1 MQTKNY
7 GLKLTGQSGDGLSFS
22 EWRMTMN
29 GSGNNSNM
37 ELIDEALSNKGDNLE
52 FDNEEGLLYLT
63 SGGERIGDGIK
74 VATSGGGGGGGG
86 SNNNAVISLS
96 NKTGWIYKT
105 VASGSPCPIIFEWS
119 SLEEGLETGPGVLKI
134 TVNSSVKAT
143 MEIQQGEQTID
154 IWPWLDIGLCNVKVN
169 VTDSYGNSRTLNLN
183 VTSVSLTIESSFDS
197 TLAYTGETL
206 FTYTP
211 TGYAEKTVHFIMDGT
226 EIGTTTISTSGR
238 QQSFVIPAQSHGAH
252 TFEVFFDATIDGNTI
267 PSNRLRYR
275 IICIE
280 DGNTSPV
287 IAMSYWNTTVEQFAL
302 INIPYVVY
310 DPSHLEADIILS
322 VNNKQLGGNLTVN
335 RTQQIWSY
343 RPEKNGEL
351 DLSIKCG
358 DSTETLS
365 FFISPNSLN
374 VEAETEALALYLN
387 AYGRSNNE
395 NDPATWISGNV
406 ASSLTG
412 FNFVS
417 DGWQLDDAG
426 ATVLRVGGQA
436 RVEIPYKIFKD
447 DCRSTGKT
455 IEIEFATRD
464 VMNYDTPIITCYSG
478 GRGLNITA
486 QKAVMKS
493 EQSAVD
499 TQFKENEHVRLAFVV
514 EKNNAHRLLMIYIN
528 GIMSGV
534 VQYPADDDFSQINP
548 VGISIGSSECTVD
561 VYCIRVYDNDLTR
574 YQVLDN
580 WIADTPNL
588 TEKAERFQRNDIYDD
603 YGKIVISKLPEDL
616 PYMVMTAPVL
626 PQYKGNKV
634 TVRGSYTDL
643 VNVSKSY
650 TFEGAEAD
658 VQGTSSAG
666 YARKNYKV
674 KFKGGFIRGGVA
686 AEEYQLGNSVP
697 TKTFTFKAD
706 VASSEGANNVE
717 LVKLYNDICPYKTP
731 PQLLDARVR
740 QGIDGYPMVI
750 FHDNGESVTFVGK
763 YNYNHDKGTPEV
775 FGLDDNDESWE
786 TKNNTGA
793 RALWKSADFSGSD
806 WENDF
811 EARHPDKNTNTTKL
825 AALSAWL
832 VGTDTEQATGNTL
845 TEAVTYGDVEYTAD
859 TAEYRLAKFS
869 AELGDWFNET
879 STIFYYLFTEMFLM
893 TDSRTKNS
901 FPTMYDNGVWCW
913 LPYDMDTALGINNM
927 GALTFG
933 YSLEDIDLV
942 GGEPVYN
949 GQNSVLWKNLRA
961 TRYEEIKAMYQQ
973 LRSDKLL
980 TYEDVVARF
989 DNHQAKWPE
998 AIFNEDSYYK
1008 YLQPL
1013 FEGTGDYL
1021 SMLQGSKAEQ
1031 RKWWLYNRFQYMD
1044 SKYMAG
1050 DSQITANTI
1059 TVRGYNKSDITITP
1073 YADIYSSI
1081 KFGSYLLTQRA
1092 LRGSSYTFEYPMDTA
1107 KETETYI
1114 YSANQIADVG
1124 DLSGYKVGYAD
1135 FAAGIRLQRIKLGD
1149 AAEDYSNEMLNALY
1163 LGQNTLLKVLDVRNC
1178 PNLGTGE
1185 QKSVDISGCANIE
1198 EVYFTG
1204 TSIAGVTLPNGGV
1217 LKKLHLPGTLAN
1229 LTVRN
1234 HPLLEDFYLADASN
1248 LSTLRI
1254 ENSGSA
1260 IPVNDILMGM
1270 QDGSRIRLIGLNLN
1284 LDSGDELESLKAR
1297 LDKMR
1302 GMDENGNNVDKP
1314 QVSGDIWVDK
1324 LLEYQLEEFQA
1335 AYPEL
1340 TVHYNEFATLTV
1352 LFYNGETLLQTVAG
1366 LDFGGSAKYSG
1377 STPVMTGVDDPENYE
1392 FVGWHPSPYNVCRN
1406 TTAYAV
1412 FRDKRNVALSILA
1425 KTISGEYTNDRVS
1438 SIRSFTFSGC
1448 NNLESVTLSNVVAI
1462 TDGAFRGASNLTTV
1476 NLPVAKTLQA
1486 YAFISCENLNT
1497 VNAPNVTSVGMQ
1509 AFAYCT
1515 SLEELRLP
1523 YATTAHSEEFYGCSN
1538 LKLLDM
1544 KYVIGKNCLY
1554 GCHALE
1560 ALIMRVDTVIAPYW
1574 GAEAYANSAV
1584 SDGTCYIYVKKAL
1597 IPSFLANEF
1606 WSAYASQLR
1615 AIEDYP
1621 EITGG

>member
-1 MQTKNY
+1 MQTKNV
-7 GLKLTGQSGDGLSFS
+7 GLKLTSQNGDGLSFS
-22 EWRMTMN
+22 EWRAMIN
-29 GSGNNSNM
+29 GSGNDSNM
-37 ELIDEALSNKGDNLE
+37 ELIDEAFGRKGDNLE

-96 NKTGWIYKT
+96 NKSGWIYKT
-105 VASGSPCPIIFEWS
+105 VASGSPCPIEFEWS

-143 MEIQQGEQTID
+143 MEIKQGYQLID

-169 VTDSYGNSRTLNLN
+169 VTDTYGNSRTLNLN

-197 TLAYTGETL
+197 SLAYSGATL

-211 TGYAEKTVHFIMDGT
+211 TGYAEKTVYFIMDGKQ
-226 EIGTTTISTSGR
+226 IGEATISTSGR
-238 QQSFVIPAQSHGAH
+238 QQSFIIPAQSHGAH
-252 TFEVFFDATIDGNTI
+252 TFEVYFNATIDKDTI

-275 IICIE
+275 MICIE
-280 DGNTSPV
+280 EGNNTPV
-287 IAMSYWNTTVEQFAL
+287 IAMSYWSTTVEQFAL
-302 INIPYVVY
+302 INIDYVVY
-310 DPSHLEADIILS
+310 DPSRLLADITLS
-322 VNNKQLGGNLTVN
+322 ANGKQVGGNLTVN
-335 RTQQIWSY
+335 RAQQIWSY

-351 DLSIKCG
+351 ELSIRCG
-358 DSTETLS
+358 DSVDTIS
-365 FFISPNSLN
+365 FFVSPNSLN

-395 NDPATWISGNV
+395 NDPSTWVSGNV
-406 ASSLTG
+406 ASNLTG

-417 DGWQLDDAG
+417 DGWQLDDNG

-528 GIMSGV
+528 GIMSGA
-534 VQYPADDDFSQINP
+534 VQYPADDDFSQLDP

-580 WIADTPNL
+580 WIADTTSL
-588 TEKAERFQRNDIYDD
+588 TEKAERYQRNDIYDD

-686 AEEYQLGNSVP
+686 ADEYQLGNSVP

-825 AALSAWL
+825 AALAAWL
-832 VGTDTEQATGNTL
+832 VSTDTEQATGEDL
-845 TEAVTYGDVEYTAD
+845 AEAVTYDSVEYTAD

-869 AELGDWFNET
+869 AELGGWFNET
-879 STIFYYLFTEMFLM
+879 STIFYYLFTELFLM

-901 FPTMYDNGVWCW
+901 FPTLYDNGVWCW
-913 LPYDMDTALGINNM
+913 LPYDMDTAIGINNM

-998 AIFNEDSYYK
+998 AIFNEDAYYK

-1021 SMLQGSKAEQ
+1021 GMLQGSKAEQ

-1044 SKYMAG
+1044 SKYLAG

-1059 TVRGYNKSDITITP
+1059 TVRGYNKSNITITP
-1073 YADIYSSI
+1073 YADVYSSV
-1081 KFGSYLLTQRA
+1081 KFGSYLLTKRA
-1092 LRGSSYTFEYPMDTA
+1092 LRGNSYTFEYPMDTA

-1135 FAAGIRLQRIKLGD
+1135 FAAGARLQRIKLGD
-1149 AAEDYSNEMLNALY
+1149 AADDYRNEMLNALY
-1163 LGQNTLLKVLDVRNC
+1163 LGKNTLLKTLDVRNC
-1178 PNLGTGE
+1178 PNLGTAE
-1185 QKSVDISGCANIE
+1185 QQSVDISGCANIE

-1217 LKKLHLPGTLAN
+1217 IKKLHLPGTLAN

-1248 LSTLRI
+1248 LSTLRV

-1260 IPVNDILMGM
+1260 IPINDLLMRM
-1270 QDGSRIRLIGLNLN
+1270 QNGSRVRLIGMKLN
-1284 LDSGDELESLKAR
+1284 LDSGDELENLKAR

-1302 GMDENGNNVDKP
+1302 GLDENGNNVDKP
-1314 QVSGDIWVDK
+1314 QVSGDIWVDNIV
-1324 LLEYQLEEFQA
+1324 EYQYNSFVG
-1335 AYPEL
+1335 AYPEV
-1340 TVHYNEFATLTV
+1340 TVHCDAFTTYTV
-1352 LFYNGETLLQTVAG
+1352 SFYNGGVLTRVASNIKH
-1366 LDFGGSAKYSG
+1366 GGTAYYSG
-1377 STPVMTGVDDPENYE
+1377 NTPVMQGVDDPENYT
-1392 FVGWHPSPYNVCRN
+1392 FIGWYPVPKYVERDMSVSAVHRRKGINVLEMI
-1406 TTAYAV
+1406 
-1412 FRDKRNVALSILA
+1412 DG
-1425 KTISGEYTNDRVS
+1425 TISGEYVNDR
-1438 SIRSFTFSGC
+1438 ITKLRDYAMHRCG
-1448 NNLESVTLSNVVAI
+1448 NLTGVTLSNATHI
-1462 TDGAFRGASNLTTV
+1462 GEYALGYAGTSGCV
-1476 NLPVAKTLQA
+1476 NLPNAETIAKYAMHRSGFTEVRAPKATSDWASFYGMPVTLVDVYSFVSDSFVAVKTLETLIIRRTDA
-1486 YAFISCENLNT
+1486 VNPMFIYLKESPVGT
-1497 VNAPNVTSVGMQ
+1497 GAGKIYVPATMVNA
-1509 AFAYCT
+1509 YK
-1515 SLEELRLP
+1515 
-1523 YATTAHSEEFYGCSN
+1523 AHS
-1538 LKLLDM
+1538 D
-1544 KYVIGKNCLY
+1544 
-1554 GCHALE
+1554 
-1560 ALIMRVDTVIAPYW
+1560 W
-1574 GAEAYANSAV
+1574 SAV
-1584 SDGTCYIYVKKAL
+1584 ADSI
-1597 IPSFLANEF
+1597 F
-1606 WSAYASQLR
+1606 